1 MTEYTGMLVFAEKD
15 ENGKTRWKVC
25 RMKTDGTASN
35 TPFSFKTE
43 SSASD
48 YVKAHGF

>member
-1 MTEYTGMLVFAEKD
+1 MQEYNGMLVFSEKD
-15 ENGKTRWKVC
+15 ENGEKRWKVC
-25 RMKTDGTASN
+25 RMKPDGTGSN

-48 YVKAHGF
+48 YIKAHGF

>member
-1 MTEYTGMLVFAEKD
+1 MVEYYGMFAFVEID
-15 ENGKTRWKVC
+15 ENGKKRWKVC

-48 YVKAHGF
+48 YIKAHGF